1 MAVTAAPTAPIR
13 RNDKSRMEGSGVVLT
28 AQTGLYLHTLCVRTK
43 AGKLRKP
50 GNVITT
56 RFMGMIINASKV
68 AGETASFAYNFEMR
82 MPITGVVQSNV
93 GAMMCAID
101 NFKATVAVTG
111 YAQIGVL
118 TEYVSAT
125 EGYIWLRGPLFA
137 RTGA

>member
-13 RNDKSRMEGSGVVLT
+13 RNDVNRMQGSGVVLT
-28 AQTGLYLHTLCVRTK
+28 GQTGLYQNTLCVRTK

-56 RFMGMIINASKV
+56 RFMGMVINEDFI
-68 AGETASFAYNFEMR
+68 AGETAEFAYNMEVQI
-82 MPITGVVQSNV
+82 PITGVVQSNV

-118 TEYVSAT
+118 TEYTSAT
-125 EGYIWLRGPLFA
+125 LGYVWLRGPIFA